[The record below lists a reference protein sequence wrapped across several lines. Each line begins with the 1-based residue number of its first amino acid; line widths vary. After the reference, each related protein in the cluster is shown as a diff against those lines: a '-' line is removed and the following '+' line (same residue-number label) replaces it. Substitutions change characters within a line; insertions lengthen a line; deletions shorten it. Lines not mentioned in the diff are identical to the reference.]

1 MLHLS
6 WVVLCALTVSTCF
19 VSTRSQAVEDLPA
32 ASNFT
37 GEWHQMSPCVP
48 CLSFTYGAVLQC
60 YLQDM

>member
-6 WVVLCALTVSTCF
+6 WVVLCALTVSICF
-19 VSTRSQAVEDLPA
+19 FSTRSQAVEDLPA

-37 GEWHQMSPCVP
+37 GWWHQINPCVP
-48 CLSFTYGAVLQC
+48 YLSFTYGAIIQR